1 MSNSYNC
8 KNNREIYKQIHELFR
23 IEVVLQREANKMVAT

>member
-8 KNNREIYKQIHELFR
+8 KNNREICKQIHELFG
-23 IEVVLQREANKMVAT
+23 IEVVLQREANEMVAT